1 MQASSTGR
9 SCCCSGNPGLL
20 TWGDNGDDGGV
31 GGDDDGGVGGD
42 DDGGVGG
49 DDDGSVGGDDD
60 GGVGGDDDGGD
71 PCLLTWGDPSRGL
84 RSD

>member
-1 MQASSTGR
+1 MLMLMMKSYQKTCGAFLQWPCLGE
-9 SCCCSGNPGLL
+9 PEV
-20 TWGDNGDDGGV
+20 GDDDDAGDDGADDNDDV
-31 GGDDDGGVGGD
+31 GDDGD
-42 DDGGVGG
+42 DG
-49 DDDGSVGGDDD
+49 DDDDD

>member
-42 DDGGVGG
+42 DDGG
-49 DDDGSVGGDDD
+49 
-60 GGVGGDDDGGD
+60 D

>member
-1 MQASSTGR
+1 MIMTR
-9 SCCCSGNPGLL
+9 N
-20 TWGDNGDDGGV
+20 
-31 GGDDDGGVGGD
+31 GGDDVNYEVD
-42 DDGGVGG
+42 DH
-49 DDDGSVGGDDD
+49 DDHDD